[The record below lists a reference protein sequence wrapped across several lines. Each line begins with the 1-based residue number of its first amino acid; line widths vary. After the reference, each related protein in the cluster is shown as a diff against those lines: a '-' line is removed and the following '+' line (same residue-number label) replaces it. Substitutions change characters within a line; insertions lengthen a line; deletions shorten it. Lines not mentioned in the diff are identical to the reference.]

1 MHRKM
6 DCKRQEVQRINTST
20 TTYIYCLCTRI
31 LIYIRYI
38 EDLNRGQKMDLSLE
52 IISKDRDTLQEKE
65 SWKSWLIIGK
75 DCYVLDQVGH
85 S

>member
-1 MHRKM
+1 
-6 DCKRQEVQRINTST
+6 
-20 TTYIYCLCTRI
+20 
-31 LIYIRYI
+31 
-38 EDLNRGQKMDLSLE
+38 MDLKLE
-52 IISKDRDTLQEKE
+52 IVSKDRDTLQEKE